1 MEPFMPDTEKKAF
14 YKYLKQGTCY
24 YEFGSGGSTVVAC
37 NSNNILSV
45 VSAESDTTFYEKMCT
60 HFSPKPAKLAFRFID
75 VGCKGNWGYPSPSC
89 PRSTYERYYKSI
101 DGNPDLVLI
110 DGRFRVAC
118 ALYTWFAV
126 DGAAIVLFDDFFD
139 RPFYH
144 VVLEYYNVLEKAGRL
159 AVLQKK
165 LVEPPPDIIE
175 KYSTDPR

>member
-1 MEPFMPDTEKKAF
+1 MPPPYPDTALTLLLLPLEVGLVSKMAAKYWIFSEPSTSLVANKKDRLDGQEK
-14 YKYLKQGTCY
+14 LKFPT
-24 YEFGSGGSTVVAC
+24 
-37 NSNNILSV
+37 ILS
-45 VSAESDTTFYEKMCT
+45 C
-60 HFSPKPAKLAFRFID
+60 
-75 VGCKGNWGYPSPSC
+75 GQ
-89 PRSTYERYYKSI
+89 RYYKSI